1 MHELGIAQHLLD
13 LTLQHAEAAG
23 AVRVV
28 RLNLVIGELSSVVD
42 DSIQFYWE
50 LIAKG
55 TIAEQA
61 ELHFERVP
69 GKLRCA
75 ACGHEFYFADYTGQ
89 CPACGSDQARVV
101 DGDQF
106 KLESIEIEKEAPHAP

>member
-13 LTLQHAEAAG
+13 LTLRHAQEAG

-28 RLNLVIGELSSVVD
+28 RLNLVIGEFSSVVD
-42 DSIQFYWE
+42 DSLQFYWE
-50 LIAKG
+50 MIAKG

-61 ELHFERVP
+61 ELRFERVP
-69 GKLRCA
+69 GRLRCTT
-75 ACGHEFYFADYTGQ
+75 CGHEFYFADYAGQ
-89 CPACGSDQARVV
+89 CPACGGEQARVA

-106 KLESIEIEKEAPHAP
+106 KLESIEIEKEAPHVP